1 MEAQQPGVFAHWP
14 NRITALRFL
23 GAAGLFVLLALEG
36 DVPVEQVPQRRAM
49 FQLAFWLF
57 LATSL
62 SDILDGWLARRGN
75 LVSAF
80 GRIADPFVDKVLV
93 MGLMVFL
100 VVLPWSSAYFPAW
113 IVVAILAREFLVTA
127 IRGYVEKLG
136 REFPADWFG
145 KVKML
150 LQCFAIGIVM
160 GLAAF
165 DWPAVGVRV
174 LVPAAHLCVWATL
187 VATLGSGL
195 SYVAKTARILREG
208 RA

>member
-1 MEAQQPGVFAHWP
+1 MQASKPGIFAHWP
-14 NRITALRFL
+14 NRITMLRFL

-36 DVPVEQVPQRRAM
+36 DVEPADVPAHRGM
-49 FQLAFWLF
+49 FQVAFWLF

-75 LVSAF
+75 QVTAF

-100 VVLPWSSAYFPAW
+100 IVLPWSREYFPAW

-127 IRGYVEKLG
+127 IRGYVERLG
-136 REFPADWFG
+136 REFPADGFG
-145 KVKML
+145 KAKML
-150 LQCFAIGIVM
+150 LQCIAIGIVM
-160 GLAAF
+160 GMAAF
-165 DWPAVGVRV
+165 DFPDGFVR
-174 LVPAAHLCVWATL
+174 LLEPAAHLCVWATL

-195 SYVAKTARILREG
+195 SYVAKTARILRELP
-208 RA
+208 

>member
-1 MEAQQPGVFAHWP
+1 MEANAQGIFAHWP

-23 GAAGLFVLLALEG
+23 GATALFTLLALAG
-36 DVPVEQVPQRRAM
+36 DVPPEEVHEERAT
-49 FQLAFWLF
+49 FRLAFWLF

-62 SDILDGWLARRGN
+62 SDVLDGWLARRGN

-100 VVLPWSSAYFPAW
+100 VVLPWSREFFPAW

-150 LQCFAIGIVM
+150 LQCIAIGIVM
-160 GLAAF
+160 GLQAF
-165 DWPAVGVRV
+165 AWPDALVRV
-174 LVPAAHLCVWATL
+174 LEPAAHLCVWATL
-187 VATLGSGL
+187 VTTLGSGL
-195 SYVAKTARILREG
+195 SYVAKTARILREA
-208 RA
+208 RP

>member
-1 MEAQQPGVFAHWP
+1 MEANPQEIFAHWP

-23 GAAGLFVLLALEG
+23 GAAGLFTLLALEG
-36 DVPVEQVPQRRAM
+36 DVTPEAVPERRAM

-75 LVSAF
+75 QVSAF

-100 VVLPWSSAYFPAW
+100 VVLPWSRAFFPAW

-150 LQCFAIGIVM
+150 LQCVAIGIVM

-165 DWPAVGVRV
+165 EWPAWCVRV
-174 LVPAAHLCVWATL
+174 LEPAAHVCVWATL
-187 VATLGSGL
+187 VTTLGSGL
-195 SYVAKTARILREG
+195 SYVAKTARILREA
-208 RA
+208 RP

>member
-1 MEAQQPGVFAHWP
+1 MEANAQGIFAHWP

-23 GAAGLFVLLALEG
+23 GATGLFVLLALRG
-36 DVPVEQVPQRRAM
+36 DVPPEAVPQQRTL

-62 SDILDGWLARRGN
+62 SDVLDGWLARRGN

-100 VVLPWSSAYFPAW
+100 VVLPWSREYFPAW

-127 IRGYVEKLG
+127 IRGYVEQLG
-136 REFPADWFG
+136 HEFPADWFG

-160 GLAAF
+160 GLPAF
-165 DWPAVGVRV
+165 DWPAWCERV

-187 VATLGSGL
+187 VTTLGSGL
-195 SYVAKTARILREG
+195 SYVAKTARILREA

>member
-1 MEAQQPGVFAHWP
+1 MEANAQGIFAHWP

-23 GAAGLFVLLALEG
+23 GATALFTLLALAG
-36 DVPVEQVPQRRAM
+36 DVRPEEVHEERAT
-49 FQLAFWLF
+49 FRLAFWLF

-62 SDILDGWLARRGN
+62 SDVLDGWLARRGN

-100 VVLPWSSAYFPAW
+100 VVLPWSREFFPAW

-160 GLAAF
+160 GLQAF
-165 DWPAVGVRV
+165 AWPDALVRV
-174 LVPAAHLCVWATL
+174 LEPAAHLCVWATL
-187 VATLGSGL
+187 VTTLGSGL
-195 SYVAKTARILREG
+195 SYVAKTARILREA
-208 RA
+208 RP

>member
-1 MEAQQPGVFAHWP
+1 MEANAQGIFAHWP

-23 GAAGLFVLLALEG
+23 GATALFTLLALAG
-36 DVPVEQVPQRRAM
+36 DVPPEEVHEERAT
-49 FQLAFWLF
+49 FRLAFWLF

-62 SDILDGWLARRGN
+62 SDVLDGWLARRGN

-100 VVLPWSSAYFPAW
+100 VVLPWSREFFPAW

-160 GLAAF
+160 GLQAF
-165 DWPAVGVRV
+165 AWPDALVRV
-174 LVPAAHLCVWATL
+174 LEPAAHLCVWATL
-187 VATLGSGL
+187 VTTLGSGL
-195 SYVAKTARILREG
+195 SYVAKTARVLREA
-208 RA
+208 RP

>member
-1 MEAQQPGVFAHWP
+1 MEANAQGIFAHWP

-23 GAAGLFVLLALEG
+23 GATALFTLLALAG
-36 DVPVEQVPQRRAM
+36 DVPPEEVHEERAT
-49 FQLAFWLF
+49 FRLAFWLF

-62 SDILDGWLARRGN
+62 SDVLDGWLARRGN

-100 VVLPWSSAYFPAW
+100 VVLPWSREFFPAW

-160 GLAAF
+160 GLQAF
-165 DWPAVGVRV
+165 AWPDALVRV
-174 LVPAAHLCVWATL
+174 LEPAAHLCVWATL
-187 VATLGSGL
+187 VTTLGSGL
-195 SYVAKTARILREG
+195 SYVAKTARILREA
-208 RA
+208 RP

>member
-1 MEAQQPGVFAHWP
+1 MEANAQGIFAHWP

-23 GAAGLFVLLALEG
+23 GATALFTLLALQG
-36 DVPVEQVPQRRAM
+36 DVEPEAVPERRAT

-62 SDILDGWLARRGN
+62 SDVLDGWLARRSN

-100 VVLPWSSAYFPAW
+100 VVLPWSRTFFPAW

-150 LQCFAIGIVM
+150 LQCIAIGIVM
-160 GLAAF
+160 GLQAF
-165 DWPAVGVRV
+165 AWPDAFVR
-174 LVPAAHLCVWATL
+174 LLEPAAHLCVWATL
-187 VATLGSGL
+187 VTTLGSGL
-195 SYVAKTARILREG
+195 SYVAKTARILREA
-208 RA
+208 RP

>member
-1 MEAQQPGVFAHWP
+1 MQASKPGIFAYWP
-14 NRITALRFL
+14 NRITMLRFL
-23 GAAGLFVLLALEG
+23 GAAGLFTLLALEG
-36 DVPVEQVPQRRAM
+36 HVAPGDVHARRGV

-75 LVSAF
+75 QVTAF

-100 VVLPWSSAYFPAW
+100 VVLPWSRDFFPAW

-127 IRGYVEKLG
+127 IRGYVEQLG

-165 DWPAVGVRV
+165 DWPASLAR
-174 LVPAAHLCVWATL
+174 LLEQAAHLCVWATL
-187 VATLGSGL
+187 VTTLGSGL
-195 SYVAKTARILREG
+195 SYVAKTARILREMP
-208 RA
+208 R

>member
-1 MEAQQPGVFAHWP
+1 MGAQQPGIFAHWP

-23 GAAGLFVLLALEG
+23 GATGLFVLLALHG
-36 DVPVEQVPQRRAM
+36 DVETQDLPARRGM

-75 LVSAF
+75 LITAF

-100 VVLPWSSAYFPAW
+100 VDLPWSRAYFPAW
-113 IVVAILAREFLVTA
+113 VVVAILAREFLVTA

-145 KVKML
+145 KIKML
-150 LQCFAIGIVM
+150 LQCHAIGIVM

-165 DWPAVGVRV
+165 DFPDWFVHV
-174 LVPAAHLCVWATL
+174 LEPAAHLCVLATL
-187 VATLGSGL
+187 LTSLGSGI
-195 SYVAKTARILREG
+195 SYVVKTARFLGET

>member
-1 MEAQQPGVFAHWP
+1 MEANAQGIFAHWP

-23 GAAGLFVLLALEG
+23 GAAGLFVLLALRG
-36 DVPVEQVPQRRAM
+36 DVPPEAVPQQRAL
-49 FQLAFWLF
+49 FQVAFWLF

-62 SDILDGWLARRGN
+62 SDVLDGWLARRGN

-100 VVLPWSSAYFPAW
+100 VVLPWSRPYFPAW

-160 GLAAF
+160 GMAAF
-165 DWPAVGVRV
+165 DFPDAFVR
-174 LVPAAHLCVWATL
+174 LLEPAAHVCVWATL
-187 VATLGSGL
+187 AATLGSGL
-195 SYVAKTARILREG
+195 SYVLKTARILREA

>member
-1 MEAQQPGVFAHWP
+1 MEANAPGIFAHWP

-23 GAAGLFVLLALEG
+23 GAAGLFALLALRG
-36 DVPVEQVPQRRAM
+36 DVPADQVRAHAAT

-75 LVSAF
+75 QVSAF

-100 VVLPWSSAYFPAW
+100 VVLPWSRAYFPAW

-150 LQCFAIGIVM
+150 LQCVAIGIVM

-165 DWPAVGVRV
+165 PWPAWCVR
-174 LVPAAHLCVWATL
+174 LLEPAAHACVWATL
-187 VATLGSGL
+187 VTTLGSGF
-195 SYVAKTARILREG
+195 SYVAKTARILREARG
-208 RA
+208 

>member
-1 MEAQQPGVFAHWP
+1 MQASKPGIFAHWP
-14 NRITALRFL
+14 NRITMLRFL
-23 GAAGLFVLLALEG
+23 GAAGLFTLLALEG
-36 DVPVEQVPQRRAM
+36 HVEPADVPARRGL

-75 LVSAF
+75 VVTAF

-100 VVLPWSSAYFPAW
+100 VVLPWSRAYFPAW

-145 KVKML
+145 KIKML

-165 DWPAVGVRV
+165 DWPDALRR
-174 LVPAAHLCVWATL
+174 LLEQSAHVCVWATL

-195 SYVAKTARILREG
+195 SYVAKTARILRES
-208 RA
+208 A

>member
-1 MEAQQPGVFAHWP
+1 MGAQQPGIFAHWP

-23 GAAGLFVLLALEG
+23 GAAGLFAVLARWG
-36 DVPVEQVPQRRAM
+36 DVAPADLPRHRGL

-75 LVSAF
+75 LITAF

-100 VVLPWSSAYFPAW
+100 VVLPWSRDFFPAW

-145 KVKML
+145 KIKML
-150 LQCFAIGIVM
+150 LQCHAIGIVM

-165 DWPAVGVRV
+165 DWPQWCVRV
-174 LVPAAHLCVWATL
+174 LVPAAHVCVWATL
-187 VATLGSGL
+187 VTTLGSGI
-195 SYVAKTARILREG
+195 SYVAKTARILRET

>member
-1 MEAQQPGVFAHWP
+1 MEANAQGIFAHWP

-23 GAAGLFVLLALEG
+23 GATALFTLLALQG
-36 DVPVEQVPQRRAM
+36 DVQPESVPERRAT

-62 SDILDGWLARRGN
+62 SDVLDGWLARRSN

-100 VVLPWSSAYFPAW
+100 VVLPWSRAFFPAW

-150 LQCFAIGIVM
+150 LQCVAIGIVM
-160 GLAAF
+160 GLQAF
-165 DWPAVGVRV
+165 AWPDAFVR
-174 LVPAAHLCVWATL
+174 LLEPAAHLCVWATL
-187 VATLGSGL
+187 VTTLGSGL
-195 SYVAKTARILREG
+195 SYVAKTARILREA